1 MARHLFISQETITK
15 WMDQDKT
22 DFDGNIMT
30 VKADGRRFRLLE
42 AVRFVRVEG
51 DEEDVSGLLGKVKT
65 DEQLASIGAERYRDS
80 VISDDVA
87 YKVQEGFIG
96 EIFMHKEKEDSSPEE
111 PTPEEPVAPA
121 PVSGVSANDP
131 ANNLARTQP
140 MAIVEDESRVATDL
154 GAAVRQ
160 ASGTEPEKKDGELS
174 DEELLTNFLLENL

>member
-15 WMDQDKT
+15 WMDQDKI
-22 DFDGNIMT
+22 DFDGNVMT
-30 VKADGRRFRLLE
+30 VKADGRRFSLLE

-65 DEQLASIGAERYRDS
+65 DEQLVSIGAERYRDS
-80 VISDDVA
+80 VISGDVA

-96 EIFMHKEKEDSSPEE
+96 EIFMHEEDDAKPEVAVA
-111 PTPEEPVAPA
+111 PAPVAPA
-121 PVSGVSANDP
+121 PVPAVSANDP
-131 ANNLARTQP
+131 ANDLARTQP
-140 MAIVEDESRVATDL
+140 MAIVDDEPKPASDL

-160 ASGTEPEKKDGELS
+160 ASGTEPEKIDGELT

>member
-15 WMDQDKT
+15 WMDQDKI

-51 DEEDVSGLLGKVKT
+51 DEKDVSGLLGKVKT
-65 DEQLASIGAERYRDS
+65 DEQLVSIGAERYRDS
-80 VISDDVA
+80 VISGDVA

-96 EIFMHKEKEDSSPEE
+96 EIFMHEEDAKPEA
-111 PTPEEPVAPA
+111 PVAPA
-121 PVSGVSANDP
+121 PVAAVSANDP

-140 MAIVEDESRVATDL
+140 MAIVEDEPKPATDL